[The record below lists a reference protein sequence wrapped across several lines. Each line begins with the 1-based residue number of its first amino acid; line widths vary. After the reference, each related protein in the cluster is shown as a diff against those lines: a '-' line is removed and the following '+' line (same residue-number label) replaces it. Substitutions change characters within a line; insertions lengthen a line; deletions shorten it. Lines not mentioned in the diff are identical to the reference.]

1 MDRVEVVLLGELG
14 QLELAGSRAVLGV
27 DTHLKI
33 LLRAVGDDLTE
44 ELGELR
50 SVLGFLMGGLLP
62 VQADLRVAL
71 AVRNARHGQI
81 HTDLGALALEVGS
94 QTVDDLLLHVGR
106 NVRTERLAD
115 ADNVLGSP
123 GLLSLLLDEL
133 GAVDM
138 AHRALDRRLLAFVN
152 VTTDTANP
160 FFHSQIPPDVF

>member
-1 MDRVEVVLLGELG
+1 M
-14 QLELAGSRAVLGV
+14 
-27 DTHLKI
+27 
-33 LLRAVGDDLTE
+33 
-44 ELGELR
+44 
-50 SVLGFLMGGLLP
+50 LGFLVGGLLP

-71 AVRNARHGQI
+71 AVRHARHGQI

-106 NVRTERLAD
+106 NVRAERLAHT
-115 ADNVLGSP
+115 DNVLGSP